1 MSATVAE
8 QIVVSEERRD
18 DEDGIFSLP
27 AMTKQE
33 LKRSALEHGGYSTP
47 ALNDQLYLHYKG
59 YRKIENLEEY
69 INLKTLWLD
78 SNGLQKIEN
87 ISFLSNLRCLFLQ
100 RNLFVKIENLDGLN
114 SLVQLDISENRLT
127 KLDNLSMLPSL
138 STLNV
143 SKNSLATVESISHLT
158 ECKKLASVDFSHNQL
173 SGEGIIEVLASMP
186 ALLTINVTGNPVA
199 SEVANFRKRVISS
212 VKTLKYLDRPI
223 FELERA
229 TTEAWAKG
237 GRTAELEMKTH
248 LLNKKREEE
257 RMATQNFRTWQEEVR
272 AKAKE
277 QLEQIKMNGPT
288 SEQLAEQEDQAKKK
302 KEREAEAAVEAA
314 REREMYRLEPT
325 QTDQLAVSEIES
337 HLHRYEQK
345 PNESNNIV
353 EGSIPHDIKE
363 VERKYE
369 VNSLEVTDKIAK
381 VIIDNEEKDSVSNR
395 LQPSEGETDQKNLEI
410 EPSIVDRNLDE
421 EITTSDEVTTAFVR
435 PLKSYL
441 SSDDKSKRVSY
452 QGTKSN
458 DNNHH

>member
-8 QIVVSEERRD
+8 QIVVSEARRG
-18 DEDGIFSLP
+18 DEDGLFSLP

-69 INLKTLWLD
+69 INIKALWLD
-78 SNGLQKIEN
+78 SNGLQRIEN
-87 ISFLSNLRCLFLQ
+87 LSFLSSLRCLFLQ

-114 SLVQLDISENRLT
+114 SLVQLDLSENRLT
-127 KLDNLSMLPSL
+127 KLENLSMLPSL

-143 SKNSLATVESISHLT
+143 SKNSLSSVESICHLA
-158 ECKKLASVDFSHNQL
+158 ECKKLASVDFSRNQL

-199 SEVANFRKRVISS
+199 SEVTNFRKRVISS

-248 LLNKKREEE
+248 LLNKKRDEE

-272 AKAKE
+272 AKAKD

-288 SEQLAEQEDQAKKK
+288 SEQLAEEEELAKKK
-302 KEREAEAAVEAA
+302 KKREDEAAVGAA

-325 QTDQLAVSEIES
+325 QTDQLSVIENES
-337 HLHRYEQK
+337 HSHYEHK
-345 PNESNNIV
+345 PNESNKIS
-353 EGSIPHDIKE
+353 EESISQDIKD
-363 VERKYE
+363 VEKKYE
-369 VNSLEVTDKIAK
+369 VNSLEATDNIAK
-381 VIIDNEEKDSVSNR
+381 EIIDNEEKNSVSNSF
-395 LQPSEGETDQKNLEI
+395 QPSERETDQNNLEM
-410 EPSIVDRNLDE
+410 EPSVVNSDPVE
-421 EITTSDEVTTAFVR
+421 ENTTSDEATTAFVR
-435 PLKSYL
+435 PLKSYI
-441 SSDDKSKRVSY
+441 SSDTNKRVSY
-452 QGTKSN
+452 QGT
-458 DNNHH
+458 